1 MSPAKT
7 VCNPQ
12 NYAFGKLDRREV
24 VANFSGGNITSDG
37 GVVLISKV
45 DQQFRIS
52 ERLAECFV
60 DQRDPNRVQH
70 ELSHLLAQRL
80 YGLVQGYEDLN
91 DHEQLR
97 HDSLFGIAVGKLE
110 SEHPLCAPLADKST
124 LNRLEQAIHVEADL
138 SGQRYIKLSLKPERI
153 NDLLV
158 AVYLEQEPKAPKQII
173 LDMDVSDD
181 RIHGTQEQGF
191 FNAYYHHACYAPLF
205 IYCGRYPLAARLRPS
220 NVDPA
225 EGALEE
231 VQRIVAQIRTRWTQ
245 TVIVVRGDSAYSR
258 DDLMQWCEA
267 QPNIEYILA
276 HSSNERLRTLTW
288 GLEQRAKAAYDKQR
302 QQIADTLAP
311 RLNQTDL
318 TAELDALVPSQV
330 WYQSLSYGTR
340 DSWSCSRRMVCKLT
354 YDAKGAHRHL
364 IVTSWSTHQIS
375 PAKLHSE
382 YYCPRGE
389 MENRIKESQL
399 DLFSD
404 RTSTHEFRSNQL
416 RLWFSTFAYLLMQL
430 LREHGLSATELA
442 NAPVGT
448 IRLRLLKIGAQV
460 RLSVR
465 RVVIALSRS
474 WTEESLFQHVY
485 QRLQKLPRPG

>member
-110 SEHPLCAPLADKST
+110 SEHPLCAPLAGKST
-124 LNRLEQAIHVEADL
+124 LNRLEQAIHAEADL
-138 SGQRYIKLSLKPERI
+138 SEQRYIKLSLKPERI

-205 IYCGRYPLAARLRPS
+205 IYCGRYPLAARLS
-220 NVDPA
+220 H
-225 EGALEE
+225 
-231 VQRIVAQIRTRWTQ
+231 RTWTLLKVPLKKCNASWLRSERVWTQ

-302 QQIADTLAP
+302 QQIADTLAT

-375 PAKLHSE
+375 PAKLHRE
-382 YYCPRGE
+382 D
-389 MENRIKESQL
+389 SQ
-399 DLFSD
+399 
-404 RTSTHEFRSNQL
+404 R
-416 RLWFSTFAYLLMQL
+416 
-430 LREHGLSATELA
+430 
-442 NAPVGT
+442 
-448 IRLRLLKIGAQV
+448 
-460 RLSVR
+460 
-465 RVVIALSRS
+465 
-474 WTEESLFQHVY
+474 
-485 QRLQKLPRPG
+485 

>member
-1 MSPAKT
+1 M
-7 VCNPQ
+7 
-12 NYAFGKLDRREV
+12 
-24 VANFSGGNITSDG
+24 
-37 GVVLISKV
+37 
-45 DQQFRIS
+45 
-52 ERLAECFV
+52 

-110 SEHPLCAPLADKST
+110 SEHPLCAPLAGKST
-124 LNRLEQAIHVEADL
+124 LNRLEQAIHAEADL
-138 SGQRYIKLSLKPERI
+138 SEQRYIKLSLKPERI

-302 QQIADTLAP
+302 QQIADTLAT

-330 WYQSLSYGTR
+330 QNQSTLPHPRFLELVKTDCASSPT
-340 DSWSCSRRMVCKLT
+340 MTK
-354 YDAKGAHRHL
+354 A
-364 IVTSWSTHQIS
+364 VTPSIHDCD
-375 PAKLHSE
+375 LLE
-382 YYCPRGE
+382 
-389 MENRIKESQL
+389 IK
-399 DLFSD
+399 
-404 RTSTHEFRSNQL
+404 
-416 RLWFSTFAYLLMQL
+416 
-430 LREHGLSATELA
+430 
-442 NAPVGT
+442 
-448 IRLRLLKIGAQV
+448 
-460 RLSVR
+460 SVR
-465 RVVIALSRS
+465 PNCAYSIA
-474 WTEESLFQHVY
+474 
-485 QRLQKLPRPG
+485 QR